1 MQDDIIQTEV
11 TEESAALEEN
21 FFDDAWDED
30 TAPVEEETEE
40 PEANQQP
47 EVNEH
52 QSEAAEAEEHSEN
65 TANESKDTAPTH
77 PEEKED
83 TFTLR
88 YMKEDKQYSRNDT
101 IILAQKGLDYDRV
114 RAERDTLKSEIPT
127 FKEYKSFLEELASD
141 SGVSVDQLME
151 NVRATRLVE
160 RERKAGNIISETAAK
175 EQIQREKSARD
186 KDNAVQ
192 EDEIKPE
199 EAPVQKTKDIDVAS
213 FIKVFPDVKADDI
226 PESVWIEVMNGAD
239 LTSAYTRYENKQLR
253 NRIAA
258 IEQNQKNA
266 ERSTGSR
273 KTTGNNQTYDDFDAA
288 WDME

>member
-11 TEESAALEEN
+11 TEESAALEESY
-21 FFDDAWDED
+21 FDDAWDEE
-30 TAPVEEETEE
+30 TTTVEEETEE

-47 EVNEH
+47 EVNEQ
-52 QSEAAEAEEHSEN
+52 QSEAAEEHSEN
-65 TANESKDTAPTH
+65 TADDTAPTH

-199 EAPVQKTKDIDVAS
+199 EAPVQKTKDLDVAT
-213 FIKVFPDVKADDI
+213 FIKAFPDVKADDI
-226 PESVWIEVMNGAD
+226 PESVWLEVMNGAD

>member
-30 TAPVEEETEE
+30 TAPVEEVTEE

-47 EVNEH
+47 EVNE
-52 QSEAAEAEEHSEN
+52 QQCEAAEAEEHSEN
-65 TANESKDTAPTH
+65 TADNTAPTH
-77 PEEKED
+77 AEEKEE

-199 EAPVQKTKDIDVAS
+199 EAPVKKTKDLDVTS
-213 FIKVFPDVKADDI
+213 FIKAFPDVKADDI

>member
-30 TAPVEEETEE
+30 TAPVEEETEG

-47 EVNEH
+47 EVNE
-52 QSEAAEAEEHSEN
+52 QKSEAEKAEEHSEN
-65 TANESKDTAPTH
+65 TADNTAPTH
-77 PEEKED
+77 AEEKEE

-199 EAPVQKTKDIDVAS
+199 EVPVQKTKDIDVAT
-213 FIKVFPDVKADDI
+213 FIKAFPDVKAEDI

-253 NRIAA
+253 SRIAA

-273 KTTGNNQTYDDFDAA
+273 RTTGNNQTYDDFDAA

>member
-1 MQDDIIQTEV
+1 MQEDIIQTEV

-30 TAPVEEETEE
+30 TTPVEEETEE
-40 PEANQQP
+40 PEANQQT
-47 EVNEH
+47 EVNE
-52 QSEAAEAEEHSEN
+52 QQNEAAEAEEHSEN

-199 EAPVQKTKDIDVAS
+199 EAPVQKAKDLDVAT
-213 FIKVFPDVKADDI
+213 FIKAFPDVKAEDI

>member
-1 MQDDIIQTEV
+1 MQEDIIQTEV
-11 TEESAALEEN
+11 TEESAALDESY
-21 FFDDAWDED
+21 FDDAWDEE
-30 TAPVEEETEE
+30 TTTVEEETEG
-40 PEANQQP
+40 PEANQQT
-47 EVNEH
+47 EENDQQNE
-52 QSEAAEAEEHSEN
+52 EAETEEHSEN

-151 NVRATRLVE
+151 NIRATRLVE

-192 EDEIKPE
+192 EDEINPE
-199 EAPVQKTKDIDVAS
+199 EVPVQKTKDLDVAT
-213 FIKVFPDVKADDI
+213 FIKAFPDVKADDI

>member
-11 TEESAALEEN
+11 TEESAALEESY
-21 FFDDAWDED
+21 FDDAWDQE
-30 TAPVEEETEE
+30 TTTVEEVTED
-40 PEANQQP
+40 PEANQQT
-47 EVNEH
+47 EENDQQNE
-52 QSEAAEAEEHSEN
+52 EAETEEHSEN

-114 RAERDTLKSEIPT
+114 RSERDSLKNELPT
-127 FKEYKSFLEELASD
+127 FREYKNFLEELASD
-141 SGVSVDQLME
+141 SGVSIDQLIE
-151 NVRATRLVE
+151 NVRASRLVE
-160 RERKAGNIISETAAK
+160 RERKAGNVISEVAAK
-175 EQIQREKSARD
+175 EQIQREKTARD
-186 KDNAVQ
+186 KDNAVV

-199 EAPVQKTKDIDVAS
+199 EAPVQKEKTLDVES
-213 FIKVFPDVKADDI
+213 FIKAFPDVKAEDI
-226 PESVWIEVMNGAD
+226 PESVWLEVRNGAD

-253 NRIAA
+253 SRIAA

-273 KTTGNNQTYDDFDAA
+273 KTSGNNQTYDDFDAA

>member
-21 FFDDAWDED
+21 FFDDAWDEE
-30 TAPVEEETEE
+30 TTTVEEVTEE
-40 PEANQQP
+40 PEANQQT
-47 EVNEH
+47 EENDQQNEK
-52 QSEAAEAEEHSEN
+52 AETEEHSEN
-65 TANESKDTAPTH
+65 TADNTAPTH
-77 PEEKED
+77 SEEKEE

-114 RAERDTLKSEIPT
+114 RSERDSLKNELPT
-127 FKEYKSFLEELASD
+127 FREYKSFLEELASD
-141 SGVSVDQLME
+141 SGVSIEQLIE
-151 NVRATRLVE
+151 NVRASRLVE
-160 RERKAGNIISETAAK
+160 RERKAGNVISEVAAK

-199 EAPVQKTKDIDVAS
+199 EAPVQKEKTLDVES
-213 FIKVFPDVKADDI
+213 FIKAFPDVKADDI
-226 PESVWIEVMNGAD
+226 PESVWLEVRNGAD

-253 NRIAA
+253 SRIAA

-273 KTTGNNQTYDDFDAA
+273 KTSGNNQTYDDFDAA

>member
-1 MQDDIIQTEV
+1 MQEDIIQTEV
-11 TEESAALEEN
+11 TEESAALEESY
-21 FFDDAWDED
+21 FDDAWDED
-30 TAPVEEETEE
+30 TTPVEEVTEE
-40 PEANQQP
+40 PEANQHT

-65 TANESKDTAPTH
+65 TADNTAPTH
-77 PEEKED
+77 AEEKEE

-199 EAPVQKTKDIDVAS
+199 EVPVQKTKDLDVAT
-213 FIKVFPDVKADDI
+213 FIKAFPDVKADDI

-253 NRIAA
+253 SRIAA